1 MEEILPDVFI
11 DGGHNEAGIAAFTN
25 TSEKFQKDRAITLLF
40 SAVKEKNYTH
50 MIQTICE
57 RIQFRTAIVTRVGG
71 ARAVAAK
78 DLASVFGWYTDR
90 EVLYCEDVEEAF
102 RLARAKQGDGML
114 FCAGSLYLAGE
125 IRRLALQDGRQKEEG
140 L

>member
-1 MEEILPDVFI
+1 
-11 DGGHNEAGIAAFTN
+11 
-25 TSEKFQKDRAITLLF
+25 
-40 SAVKEKNYTH
+40 

-71 ARAVAAK
+71 TRAVAAK
-78 DLASVFGWYTDR
+78 DLASVFGRYTDR